1 MRKSHLLVAGA
12 AVAVAILSGLAGEQA
27 KKAINRKCPIKPA
40 VRVDPAIT
48 VVHNGKV
55 VGLC

>member
-1 MRKSHLLVAGA
+1 MTSRMLALGAVAL
-12 AVAVAILSGLAGEQA
+12 VAVAGGLAFSQA
-27 KKAINRKCPIKPA
+27 KKPINRKCPIKPD

>member
-1 MRKSHLLVAGA
+1 MRKSLLLLALAGA
-12 AVAVAILSGLAGEQA
+12 GLAGIAWTQA
-27 KKAINRKCPIKPA
+27 KKPINRKCPIKPD
-40 VRVDPAIT
+40 VRVDPNIT